1 MSFIIIFGTLSFP
14 MTAKGRIAA
23 AIYRIRL
30 SYRPHGG
37 QYLYFDR
44 NGRGMPPPKISIPWG
59 DPSYLIGL
67 RGFFASAESTP
78 KSTND

>member
-44 NGRGMPPPKISIPWG
+44 NGRGMPPPLKYPFPGEI
-59 DPSYLIGL
+59 
-67 RGFFASAESTP
+67 RVFT
-78 KSTND
+78 